1 MRQRIEKQQREL
13 IKLKV
18 GSLERPNID
27 KFLPRLTKGKKRKKT
42 QITKVKNERGTI
54 STNFIEIERIIK
66 EYDE

>member
-42 QITKVKNERGTI
+42 QITKTRNKNRGIITN
-54 STNFIEIERIIK
+54 STEI
-66 EYDE
+66 